1 MADPGMI
8 VTGATGFVGRH
19 VLETFAGHRR
29 IWALSR
35 SSPSVRGIAIPAGV
49 RWIPV
54 DVADGGSVNEAIE
67 RISREGSVD
76 TVVHLAGHYDFTG
89 MTHEDYERTNVLG
102 TRNILEA
109 AKRLGIRDFILAS
122 SVAAC
127 QFPAKGVNL
136 DESSP
141 ADGDTPYAASKRDA
155 ERLVAASRERF
166 RAWIVR
172 FAALFSDW
180 CEYEPLFRFLESWL
194 AATATKRI
202 VAGRGLSAVPY
213 LHVRDA
219 MSFLQGL
226 LDRRDRLDCRR
237 VLLASPSQVATHLEL
252 FEAGTSAHFGARSR
266 PLLLPGTIC
275 RCGLLIR
282 EMVGYAYGL
291 HAFERPW
298 MGRMIDKQLR
308 VDSSATQAALGWSPR
323 PRFTILRRMPFL
335 IENRKS
341 HHAEWFRR
349 NHAALRLPRRRG
361 HSEIARHLDAEGGAI
376 VDAFLDYVTDGSRRE
391 RFPHLGSLHRVMLE
405 ADTHLLIDRL
415 VAAVRSGEKA
425 MFADHCRELV
435 GKRAVEGTP
444 GIEWATALDVVN
456 DLCERALARH
466 GTALEWQRNVYD
478 NVTMTVQFGVDAVLD
493 VSETGAAQAPV

>member
-1 MADPGMI
+1 MADPGVI

-19 VLETFAGHRR
+19 VLDAFARHRT

-35 SSPSVRGIAIPAGV
+35 SSPTARGISLPAGV

-54 DVADGGSVNEAIE
+54 DVADGGSMDEAIDAVA
-67 RISREGSVD
+67 REGSVD

-89 MTHEDYERTNVLG
+89 EKHEDYERTNVLG
-102 TRNILEA
+102 TRNVLDA
-109 AKRLGIRDFILAS
+109 AKRLGIRDFIFAS

-127 QFPAKGVNL
+127 QFPAEGVSL
-136 DESSP
+136 SETSP
-141 ADGDTPYAASKRDA
+141 ADGDTPYATSKRDA
-155 ERLVAASRERF
+155 ERLVAASRTHF

-194 AATATKRI
+194 AATATGRI
-202 VAGRGLSAVPY
+202 VAGKGMSAVPY

-219 MSFLQGL
+219 MSFLQRL
-226 LDRRDRLDCRR
+226 LERGSNVDCRR
-237 VLLASPSQVATHLEL
+237 ILLATPSQVATHLEL
-252 FEAGTSAHFGARSR
+252 YQASTSAHFGARSR

-298 MGRMIDKQLR
+298 MGRMIDEQLR

-323 PRFTILRRMPFL
+323 PRLGVLRRMPFL

-341 HHAEWFRR
+341 HRAEWLRR
-349 NHAALRLPRRRG
+349 NHAALRVPRHMG
-361 HSEIARHLDAEGGAI
+361 QPEIARLLSAGGGAI
-376 VDAFLDYVTDGSRRE
+376 IDSFLDYVTDDSRRE
-391 RFPHLGSLHRVMLE
+391 RFPHLRSVRRDMLE
-405 ADTHLLIDRL
+405 ADTRLLIDRL
-415 VAAVRSGEKA
+415 VAAVRSGDKA
-425 MFADHCRELV
+425 GFADHCREFAS
-435 GKRAVEGTP
+435 KRAEEGAP
-444 GIEWATALDVVN
+444 GIEWAAALDVIN

-466 GTALEWQRNVYD
+466 ASAVEWQRNVYD
-478 NVTMTVQFGVDAVLD
+478 HVTMTVQYGLDAVLD
-493 VSETGAAQAPV
+493 ACETGEAHTSV